1 MDDAGNTEKAEGELM
16 PGLFSE
22 IMEDMHKDL
31 MFINSE
37 LRRGNAELGIAL
49 RELAE
54 QNKKKKLD
62 GEKT

>member
-31 MFINSE
+31 VFINSE
-37 LRRGNAELGIAL
+37 LRRGNAELEIAL

-54 QNKKKKLD
+54 QRGKEKAG
-62 GEKT
+62 GEIQ

>member
-16 PGLFSE
+16 PGLFSG
-22 IMEDMHKDL
+22 IMKDLHKDL

-49 RELAE
+49 RKLAE
-54 QNKKKKLD
+54 QNKIKLD

>member
-16 PGLFSE
+16 PGLFSG
-22 IMEDMHKDL
+22 IMKDIHKDL
-31 MFINSE
+31 VFINSE

-54 QNKKKKLD
+54 QNKIKLD